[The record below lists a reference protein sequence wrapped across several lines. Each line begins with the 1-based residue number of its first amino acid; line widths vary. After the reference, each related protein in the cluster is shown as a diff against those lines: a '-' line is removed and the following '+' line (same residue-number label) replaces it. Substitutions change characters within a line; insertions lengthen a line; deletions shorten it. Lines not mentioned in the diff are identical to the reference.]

1 MSLELDKIRERL
13 QPIVAPDP
21 KLNRNG
27 TPKTDGYGCCL
38 TCGAWTP
45 YGHPEAH
52 DHRQGCSAEIAQHE
66 YQRALQ
72 AFIKAAPADI
82 TTLLSQVDRFAPA
95 NSWRIAVEKALG
107 VQPDPVN
114 HDQDWAHRTV
124 LGLRELG
131 NGVAPEAVDRLLAGL
146 PSAKGGELAG
156 AARLEWVHGNESLYH
171 LVLHVYG
178 VRANLMLVFAMPED
192 AGWAY
197 VSSKSNDL
205 VGPVSKEDV
214 MLQAKERV
222 RSARLPFDVPPF
234 PELSN
239 A

>member
-1 MSLELDKIRERL
+1 MSLELDKRRERL

-27 TPKTDGYGCCL
+27 TPKTDGCGCCL

-45 YGHPEAH
+45 YGHPDAH

-82 TTLLSQVDRFAPA
+82 TTLLSQVDRFAPDA
-95 NSWRIAVEKALG
+95 SSWRIAVEKALG

-114 HDQDWAHRTV
+114 HDQDWAHRAV

-146 PSAKGGELAG
+146 PAAKGGDSAANPTWIPDGCGGFVLVADVFGGITVATIATKAQLIPDSAPLRWTADGRPPQAG
-156 AARLEWVHGNESLYH
+156 DAWSFTEALKAIRRALPSCPVPDLPA
-171 LVLHVYG
+171 G
-178 VRANLMLVFAMPED
+178 V
-192 AGWAY
+192 
-197 VSSKSNDL
+197 K
-205 VGPVSKEDV
+205 
-214 MLQAKERV
+214 
-222 RSARLPFDVPPF
+222 
-234 PELSN
+234 
-239 A
+239 